1 METQRLMRVV
11 MFTLCLSAMSGLMF
25 NFVPDMREEF
35 GLTTAQ
41 VSWVSSS
48 YSLIYGVGTVL
59 YGKLTERIQLRNL
72 ITIGLLLFAVGSL
85 VGLFSQVFWM
95 VLVSR
100 CLQAVGAAAIPATA
114 MLIPIRYIAPERRG
128 SAMATAFVGLSIG
141 SALGPIVS
149 SLVASIAD
157 WRWLFCIPR

>member
-25 NFVPDMREEF
+25 NFVPPDMREEF

-85 VGLFSQVFWM
+85 VGLFSQVF
-95 VLVSR
+95 
-100 CLQAVGAAAIPATA
+100 
-114 MLIPIRYIAPERRG
+114 
-128 SAMATAFVGLSIG
+128 
-141 SALGPIVS
+141 
-149 SLVASIAD
+149 
-157 WRWLFCIPR
+157 

>member
-1 METQRLMRVV
+1 
-11 MFTLCLSAMSGLMF
+11 
-25 NFVPDMREEF
+25 
-35 GLTTAQ
+35 
-41 VSWVSSS
+41 
-48 YSLIYGVGTVL
+48 
-59 YGKLTERIQLRNL
+59 
-72 ITIGLLLFAVGSL
+72 
-85 VGLFSQVFWM
+85 M

-157 WRWLFCIPR
+157 WRWLFCIPPLILITIPLYRKYLKEEELQSSGPFDWLGGGLLAVRSPFSCSASRTDPGGASTWPLAMGRLSYVFVRRCSVCRSGIIPEQKLYPPINRDVHR